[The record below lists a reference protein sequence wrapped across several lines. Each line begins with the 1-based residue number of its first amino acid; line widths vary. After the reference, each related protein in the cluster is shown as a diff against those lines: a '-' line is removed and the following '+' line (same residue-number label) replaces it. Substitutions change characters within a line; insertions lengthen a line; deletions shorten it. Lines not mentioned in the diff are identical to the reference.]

1 MEDMGDVVGG
11 TGVHIVIACKALFD
25 LERGVYE
32 GDGVETRATSS
43 QQLAQL
49 AQKDEQALGIIITSL
64 DDNFIHYI
72 DDCTTAVEAWQTL
85 EKKFGLKVRNLGYP

>member
-32 GDGVETRATSS
+32 GDGVEASGAGGVVD
-43 QQLAQL
+43 LL
-49 AQKDEQALGIIITSL
+49 
-64 DDNFIHYI
+64 
-72 DDCTTAVEAWQTL
+72 
-85 EKKFGLKVRNLGYP
+85 